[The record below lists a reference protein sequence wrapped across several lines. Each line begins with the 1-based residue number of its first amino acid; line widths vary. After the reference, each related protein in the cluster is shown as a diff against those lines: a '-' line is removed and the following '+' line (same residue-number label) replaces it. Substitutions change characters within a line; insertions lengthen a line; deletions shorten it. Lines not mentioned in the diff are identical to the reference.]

1 MCIDIMSDYVT
12 DSGRVDGS
20 WELTIEVTDVQVEK
34 KLRVNGDLHIG
45 GVMVKLVEALEI
57 AADWSDHALWWP
69 DKNQWLLRS
78 RSTLDQY
85 EVQADA
91 KLLFTP
97 MHKTVRLQLPDL
109 QILEMRMNFSSKV
122 FAAITSLCKELGI
135 RNPEE
140 LSVMKFMDKDDLKKN
155 IKEHLNTKKKRDSLH
170 DQMPASNG
178 VNHSN
183 SGSLDRLSPYP
194 NRSPAGPSPNNTLGR
209 SPGFNSPSPYNT
221 MNGTMS
227 PGSMYSLSF
236 EGAMESSLANSPP
249 IPMKEALQYLHKPK
263 NLVEKARINY
273 AWLDS
278 SRSLMEQGVRDNNF
292 LQLKYKFY
300 NFYDL
305 NPKYDAVRI
314 NQIYEQAKW
323 SLMSEEIDC
332 TEEEMMMFAALQI
345 QIQMQV
351 GQAQPSDS
359 SIMDHST
366 PHMEGDDIDAD
377 LSNLEESLQ
386 VANISTSGDIT
397 SVPELGGYVKWFKP
411 KKFTLKSYK
420 KAWCVCK
427 DLYIAFYKSQ
437 EEASGSP
444 TMKMTIKGCEAHPDL
459 NISHGKYGIKLFI
472 PSSEGMSE
480 LWLRFD
486 SEDEY

>member
-314 NQIYEQAKW
+314 NQIYEQAK
-323 SLMSEEIDC
+323 
-332 TEEEMMMFAALQI
+332 
-345 QIQMQV
+345 
-351 GQAQPSDS
+351 
-359 SIMDHST
+359 
-366 PHMEGDDIDAD
+366 
-377 LSNLEESLQ
+377 
-386 VANISTSGDIT
+386 
-397 SVPELGGYVKWFKP
+397 
-411 KKFTLKSYK
+411 
-420 KAWCVCK
+420 
-427 DLYIAFYKSQ
+427 
-437 EEASGSP
+437 
-444 TMKMTIKGCEAHPDL
+444 
-459 NISHGKYGIKLFI
+459 
-472 PSSEGMSE
+472 
-480 LWLRFD
+480 
-486 SEDEY
+486 